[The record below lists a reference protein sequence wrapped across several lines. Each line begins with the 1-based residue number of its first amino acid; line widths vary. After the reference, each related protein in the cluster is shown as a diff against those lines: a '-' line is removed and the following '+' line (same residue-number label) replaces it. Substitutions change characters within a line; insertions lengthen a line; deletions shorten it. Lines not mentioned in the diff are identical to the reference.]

1 MSLLHH
7 VLFAW
12 KCKNSH
18 HKLALEALNHLQ
30 NDNAQMWSNL
40 FIKNIETYLAGSKAP
55 DTEFK
60 DFRNHVLHVRD
71 NYWGGAIVSTQKW
84 YERTVAAMAQKDW
97 KEAIYS
103 AGVMSHYYTD
113 PIQPFHTAQS
123 EEEGK
128 IHRAAEWSMN
138 KAFEEMQQLLVNELG
153 GYPDV
158 VVPSG
163 NEWLGTMVRQGAE
176 LSNRH
181 YETVIDHYDLAK
193 GVKNPPAG
201 LDHEIKICI
210 AQMIG
215 HAAVGYA
222 RILDRAILE
231 AKVKPPRT
239 SVSLHGMLATMTIPL
254 FWVTKKMADGKERAA
269 VKAMYNEVRKTGRVD
284 KTLPEDDREIRKL
297 HAKEV
302 LKVSLEELDKQEMRE
317 TGTKHVDQ
325 SPRSKPKVKKVKPAK
340 LPPENAKVEPNAPVV
355 NKPIVKNKVTIG
367 KRNAAASGAT
377 TERSMAPVA
386 SPAPP
391 TETKPVANA
400 SQDRG
405 QRRFYLE
412 LHEPVEE
419 APSIGPKTARR
430 LAKIGIKTVEEFLST
445 PAKEIADKL
454 NIRHFPKETIEEW
467 QVQAELAVRIPG
479 VRGHDVQILAGIG
492 VTSPDEIAVLQ
503 PNDLLTLVHPF
514 AESTE
519 GKRILRSGKV
529 PDKVEIAQWID
540 WAGKA
545 RTLRAA

>member
-1 MSLLHH
+1 MSLLHR

-84 YERTVAAMAQKDW
+84 YERTVAALAQKDW

-138 KAFEEMQQLLVNELG
+138 KAFEEMQQLLVDELG

-176 LSNRH
+176 LSNKH

-201 LDHEIKICI
+201 LDREIKICI

-239 SVSLHGMLATMTIPL
+239 SVSLHGMLATMTIPI

-269 VKAMYNEVRKTGRVD
+269 VKAMYNEVQKTGRVD

-302 LKVSLEELDKQEMRE
+302 LKVSLEELDKREMRE
-317 TGTKHVDQ
+317 TGTKHVDE

-340 LPPENAKVEPNAPVV
+340 TQPENAKVEPNAPVT

-367 KRNAAASGAT
+367 KRDAAASGAFKD
-377 TERSMAPVA
+377 RSMAPVA
-386 SPAPP
+386 SPAPR
-391 TETKPVANA
+391 TENRPVASA
-400 SQDRG
+400 DQDRG

-492 VTSPDEIAVLQ
+492 VTSPDEISVLQ
-503 PNDLLTLVHPF
+503 PNDLLTLVQPF

-545 RTLRAA
+545 RALRAA